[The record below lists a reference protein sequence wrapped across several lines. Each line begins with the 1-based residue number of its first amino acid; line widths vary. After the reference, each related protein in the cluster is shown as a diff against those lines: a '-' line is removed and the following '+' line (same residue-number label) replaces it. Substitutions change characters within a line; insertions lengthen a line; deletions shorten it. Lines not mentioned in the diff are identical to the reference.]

1 MDRAGFRALERLP
14 QPAVQVAAMKG
25 DVREAVAL
33 DRFDAEIEQ
42 LPALPAV
49 PEPDRLAGRQ
59 HLHLFQRLLEAERME
74 NAGAVG
80 ADLDAGAKLAQL
92 GRLLIDV
99 DVDSAPEQRERRRKP
114 ADARAYDCDRG
125 RHIREQDRYIS

>member
-14 QPAVQVAAMKG
+14 QHAVQVAAMKG

-33 DRFDAEIEQ
+33 DRLHAEIEQ

-49 PEPDRLAGRQ
+49 PQPDRLAGRQ

-80 ADLDAGAKLAQL
+80 ACWAPAANPRGP
-92 GRLLIDV
+92 GPLLKAAAVIPPRDH
-99 DVDSAPEQRERRRKP
+99 PEPPRKP

-125 RHIREQDRYIS
+125 